1 MIPSVF
7 PHAPKR
13 WRTLSFPGL
22 SGVFFSLLLAVVLAG
37 CGGSDQASAGA
48 KGHRRAGGPGRGGRS
63 AAPPT
68 PVAVAPVTMGPIA
81 SYYTANATLE
91 AEKQADILARVSGV
105 VLSILAEEGDEVR
118 AGQELLRIQ
127 DEEYRLRLDQADAAV
142 ATQKARFRRIETMW
156 KQNLVSA
163 DEYDA
168 AQSDFETAKANE
180 GLAKLNLSYTRVT
193 APFAGSIARRL
204 VDPGRTVSNGTPL
217 FTLADF
223 HPLLAR
229 VHVPSQEFKKLERR
243 QPVELTLETGT
254 APLKGVITL
263 VSPIID
269 PTTGTI
275 KVTVEVEDYPRA
287 TRPGD
292 FAEVRIVTERRPDAL
307 LVPKVAVLSEKGERV
322 LYCAAPD
329 STAERRVVEVG
340 FEDELHAQILDGV
353 SEGETVIVKGQRS
366 LKNGARIRIMEDIM
380 APAPER
386 GRTGS

>member
-1 MIPSVF
+1 
-7 PHAPKR
+7 
-13 WRTLSFPGL
+13 
-22 SGVFFSLLLAVVLAG
+22 
-37 CGGSDQASAGA
+37 
-48 KGHRRAGGPGRGGRS
+48 
-63 AAPPT
+63 
-68 PVAVAPVTMGPIA
+68 MGPIA

-193 APFAGSIARRL
+193 APFAGRITRRL